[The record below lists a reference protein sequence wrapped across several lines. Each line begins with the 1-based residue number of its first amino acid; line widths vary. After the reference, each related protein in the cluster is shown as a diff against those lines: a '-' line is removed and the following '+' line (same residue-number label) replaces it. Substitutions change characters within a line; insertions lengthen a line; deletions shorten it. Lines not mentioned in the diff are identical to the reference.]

1 MKRIGIYGGTFNPPH
16 IGHIKAAESMSR
28 IIQPDT
34 FLIIPDF
41 LPPHKSFDGMVSA
54 DDRLNMC
61 KLAFSHVNNVHVSDI
76 EIKRGGKSYTSCT
89 LEELSADDRE
99 LYFLCGSDMFLTLS
113 DRGIEYDDIL
123 YINNSAVGILVFDD
137 YYFLINTR
145 TDIGIEIIYDI
156 VDILIRE

>member
-1 MKRIGIYGGTFNPPH
+1 MSVTNKVAIYGGTFNPPH

-61 KLAFSHVNNVHVSDI
+61 KLAFSHIDNVDVSDI
-76 EIKRGGKSYTSCT
+76 EIKRGGK
-89 LEELSADDRE
+89 
-99 LYFLCGSDMFLTLS
+99 
-113 DRGIEYDDIL
+113 
-123 YINNSAVGILVFDD
+123 
-137 YYFLINTR
+137 
-145 TDIGIEIIYDI
+145 
-156 VDILIRE
+156 